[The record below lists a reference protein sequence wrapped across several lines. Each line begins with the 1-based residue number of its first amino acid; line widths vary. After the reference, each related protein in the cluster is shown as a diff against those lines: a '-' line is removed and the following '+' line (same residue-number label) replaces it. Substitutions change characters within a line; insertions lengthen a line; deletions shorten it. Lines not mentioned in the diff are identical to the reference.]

1 MREGQSLCKVRT
13 SIVVDL
19 PSVRRNAA
27 AFIDNSLIADV
38 YSEGGWQ
45 PWVTTWTRI
54 GDGYRFQAD
63 LMMASGALDQ
73 ASEALLCALTAF
85 ELARQLLDQSSPA
98 RGEITS
104 KIEACTQQFGQ
115 CRRRPAEWIR
125 IGCSD
130 HWGVS
135 AFFLPAD
142 GPERSAPSVICI
154 SEDDE
159 AIEALVGKLLP
170 GLADRGVSILV
181 VSGADI
187 SSHPV
192 FERDLLLGFCLDYL
206 VGRADVDSERVAVYG
221 EKFAAVHATNF
232 AASNHR
238 IAAAVCDGGVWRS
251 TRMQGS
257 IEWMAGA
264 ERTTDD
270 ASATSYR
277 LQAMRRL
284 KCPILVTAGERG
296 LVSVPEAIRLQ
307 ADCMAA
313 GIDLDVV
320 IPRTI
325 ETARGAIENFIT
337 TYDFVFGWLERKLG
351 ARRQLR
357 TITHL

>member
-1 MREGQSLCKVRT
+1 MQEGLSLCKVRT
-13 SIVVDL
+13 SAVLDL
-19 PSVRRNAA
+19 PSLRRDAA
-27 AFIDNSLIADV
+27 AFIDSTLIADADT
-38 YSEGGWQ
+38 EECWQ
-45 PWVTTWTRI
+45 RCVTIWTRI
-54 GDGYRFQAD
+54 GDGYCFQAD
-63 LMMASGALDQ
+63 LRMASGALDQ

-85 ELARQLLDQSSPA
+85 ELARQLLDESSST

-104 KIEACTQQFGQ
+104 KIEACAQRFGQ
-115 CRRRPAEWIR
+115 CRRRPAEWVR

-130 HWGVS
+130 QWGFS
-135 AFFLPAD
+135 ALFLPAD

-170 GLADRGVSILV
+170 GLADSGLSMLV

-192 FERDLLLGFCLDYL
+192 FQRDLLLGFCLDYL
-206 VGRADVDSERVAVYG
+206 VGRADVDGDRIAVYG
-221 EKFAAVHATNF
+221 EKFAAVHATSF
-232 AASNHR
+232 AASDHR
-238 IAAAVCDGGVWRS
+238 VAAAVCDGGVWRS

-257 IEWMAGA
+257 IDWMAGA

-270 ASATSYR
+270 AGATSYR

-296 LVSVPEAIRLQ
+296 LVGAPEAIRLR
-307 ADCMAA
+307 ADCGAA
-313 GIDLDVV
+313 GIELDVA
-320 IPRTI
+320 IPRTV
-325 ETARGAIENFIT
+325 ETAKGTIENFIT
-337 TYDFVFGWLERKLG
+337 TYDLVFGWLERKLG

-357 TITHL
+357 TTTHL